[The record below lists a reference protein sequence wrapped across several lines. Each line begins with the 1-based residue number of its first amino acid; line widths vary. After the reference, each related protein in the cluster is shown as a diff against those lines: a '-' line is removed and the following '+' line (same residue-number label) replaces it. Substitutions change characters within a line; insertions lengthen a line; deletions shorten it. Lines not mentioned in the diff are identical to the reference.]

1 MRRRRC
7 SSCWSP
13 ASLPRMKKLL
23 VLLIACLALTLAA
36 CGDDDDDDGG
46 GDTAGTP
53 TTEQT
58 DTGAAPPAAGGGET
72 VTVDIPAIEFDP
84 ADVTVKA
91 GTTVKWT
98 NTDDL
103 PHTVTKEGGPGPDF
117 DSGDLEPGSGE
128 FEQTFDQPGTVDYV
142 CTIHPGQAGT
152 VTVE

>member
-1 MRRRRC
+1 
-7 SSCWSP
+7 
-13 ASLPRMKKLL
+13 MKKLL
-23 VLLIACLALTLAA
+23 VLLIACLALTVAA

-46 GDTAGTP
+46 DGAGTT

-58 DTGAAPPAAGGGET
+58 DTGAAPPADEGGGGGKA

-91 GTTVKWT
+91 GTTITWT
-98 NTDDL
+98 NSDDL

-117 DSGDLEPGSGE
+117 DSGELAPGSGE
-128 FEQTFDQPGTVDYV
+128 FEQTFDEAGTVDYV

-152 VTVE
+152 VVVE

>member
-1 MRRRRC
+1 
-7 SSCWSP
+7 
-13 ASLPRMKKLL
+13 MKKLL

-46 GDTAGTP
+46 GDAAGTT

-58 DTGAAPPAAGGGET
+58 DTGAAPPEAGGGET
-72 VTVDIPAIEFDP
+72 VTVDIPSISFEP

-103 PHTVTKEGGPGPDF
+103 PHTVTKEGGPGGDF

-128 FEQTFDQPGTVDYV
+128 FELVFDVKGTVDYV

>member
-1 MRRRRC
+1 
-7 SSCWSP
+7 
-13 ASLPRMKKLL
+13 MKKLL
-23 VLLIACLALTLAA
+23 ALLIACLALTLAA
-36 CGDDDDDDGG
+36 CGGDDDDDDGG
-46 GDTAGTP
+46 GGATT

-58 DTGAAPPAAGGGET
+58 APPAGGGGGGGET

-84 ADVTVKA
+84 EEVTVEA

-103 PHTVTKEGGPGPDF
+103 PHTVTKDGGPGPDF

-152 VTVE
+152 VIVE